1 MRLLKFISVFVA
13 TALFLVLFIIGLN
26 WDAFNTFLD
35 NREAFME
42 GTDWVPKTQSLRG
55 LTEFIDENPHRV
67 SVASIVLDHPDS
79 TIYFEAD
86 TPRTM
91 GTLSNLL
98 LLTAYAIEIENDAI
112 DPDTLLDLTEIN
124 SYILPQVDNSV
135 HSEAFHYAG
144 RNGWINDNQIGLNHA
159 LRVLARYNDLAL
171 ADHLWWELDPSVWGD
186 LKDQLNLEF
195 TEMPLPYSGLY
206 TAIAPDLNN
215 ATLEE
220 IIENRQNETR
230 SEWREHVIRLSEK
243 YVSDEIWR
251 DTVRKHFEDNRL
263 GISFMQERD
272 ALTLFPKTTAREVVH
287 LLMKLWN
294 RDELPPRV
302 SDRVFDWLRTPYTN
316 RPEIERDFTDYGG
329 MFDSRMGLLNG
340 VDFGTLVYTGD
351 TKFQAVFFDQLP
363 IGFWFHM
370 SGNHMHQ
377 DFQQR
382 LIYDPA
388 LAERMKNIAD

>member
-135 HSEAFHYAG
+135 HSEAFNYAG

-230 SEWREHVIRLSEK
+230 AEWREHVIRLSEK